1 MGRSGKCARAA
12 RRSLEIEKRG
22 RAMTLQ
28 ELSVQYRVGAATLRQ
43 RVRLLEDR
51 RTAETDEH
59 TRRLLEERIRHLE
72 TMWRE
77 ARDLAVL
84 CERYYDRGYHCNVRY
99 TV

>member
-1 MGRSGKCARAA
+1 
-12 RRSLEIEKRG
+12 
-22 RAMTLQ
+22 MTLQ
-28 ELSVQYRVGAATLRQ
+28 ELSVQYRAGAESLRQ
-43 RVRLLEDR
+43 RVRLLEGR
-51 RTAETDEH
+51 KTVETDEH
-59 TRRLLEERIRHLE
+59 SRRLLEERIRHLE